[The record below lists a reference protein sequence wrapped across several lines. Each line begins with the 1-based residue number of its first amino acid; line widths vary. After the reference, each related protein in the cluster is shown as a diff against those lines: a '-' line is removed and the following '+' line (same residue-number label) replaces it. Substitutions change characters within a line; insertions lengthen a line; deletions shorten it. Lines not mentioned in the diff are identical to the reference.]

1 MTYIE
6 KEFSENIIEG
16 IQLAKEKR
24 LRIGERNQHPQC
36 DQIPDVISKTKHKF
50 HSDCYEA

>member
-1 MTYIE
+1 MTYTE
-6 KEFSENIIEG
+6 KTFSENIIEG

-24 LRIGERNQHPQC
+24 LRICERNQHPQC